1 MNERSRW
8 LRAAVTGC
16 AVLALAS
23 CTDAPGSVADPTP
36 SADEPS
42 GSGTPTSSTATP
54 LAENAVESPGP
65 LKDRLYRPD
74 MLIFSGQE
82 LSDATVKRIKRL
94 REVAA
99 VEPIGLGQVTIE
111 NQALTVAAVDG
122 ATYRRFTPR
131 QSAQKQAVWDRL
143 AGGELAVREALG
155 KRLQDDEGNVALG
168 GGTDAPVVHIGA
180 YAPQATTIDLVVN
193 TAWVDDLEGMV
204 FGNGLLLS
212 TEGFDPSTIRKDV
225 ERIVGNR
232 ASVQDLDI
240 ASRLGLDPG
249 AVQTAFLTGG
259 SIASVV
265 GTFNYTVL
273 GGGRIGPDPAWV
285 SANIAT
291 ESVPILGSV
300 TCHQALF
307 PQLRA
312 ALEEIVVAGLADEIH
327 VDEYAGC
334 YHPRFIANT
343 TTLSNHSFGLALDLN
358 VPGNQR
364 GTVGEMNREVVA
376 IFEKWGFAWGGHW
389 GYTDPMHFE
398 LARLVEPR

>member
-1 MNERSRW
+1 MIWRVR
-8 LRAAVTGC
+8 LVRAAAAGC
-16 AVLALAS
+16 AVLALAACS
-23 CTDAPGSVADPTP
+23 DQPGAVAGPTP
-36 SADEPS
+36 STDEPG
-42 GSGTPTSSTATP
+42 GSPTSRTATP
-54 LAENAVESPGP
+54 LAENAVEPPGP
-65 LKDRLYRPD
+65 LKDRLYGPD
-74 MLIFSGQE
+74 MLIFSRTE
-82 LSDATVKRIKRL
+82 LSDSMVKRIKRL

-99 VEPIGLGQVTIE
+99 VEQIGLGQVTIE
-111 NQALTVAAVDG
+111 NRALTVAAVDG

-131 QSAQKQAVWDRL
+131 ESAQKQEVWDRV
-143 AGGELAVREALG
+143 AGGELALSEDLG

-168 GGTDAPVVHIGA
+168 GGADAPVVHIGA

-193 TAWVDDLEGMV
+193 TAWIDDLERMV
-204 FGNGLLLS
+204 FGNGLLVS
-212 TEGFDPSTIRKDV
+212 TDGFDPSTIRKEV
-225 ERIVGNR
+225 ERIVGKQ
-232 ASVQDLDI
+232 ASVQNLDI

-273 GGGRIGPDPAWV
+273 GTGGRISPDPAWV

-300 TCHQALF
+300 TCHRALF

-312 ALEEIVVAGLADEIH
+312 ALEEIVVRGLADEIH

-334 YHPRFIANT
+334 YYPRFIANT

-364 GTVGEMNREVVA
+364 GTVGEMNRDVVA

-389 GYTDPMHFE
+389 SWTDPMHFE
-398 LARLVEPR
+398 LAQLVDPR

>member
-1 MNERSRW
+1 VIGRSRW
-8 LRAAVTGC
+8 LRAAVAGC
-16 AVLALAS
+16 AVLALAACS
-23 CTDAPGSVADPTP
+23 DDPGQVAGPAQPT
-36 SADEPS
+36 DEPT
-42 GSGTPTSSTATP
+42 GSPTSSTATP
-54 LAENAVESPGP
+54 LAENEVEAPGP
-65 LKDRLYRPD
+65 LTDRLYRPD
-74 MLIFSGQE
+74 MLIFSRTE
-82 LSDATVKRIKRL
+82 LSGEMVERIKRL

-99 VEPIGLGQVTIE
+99 VEPIGLGQVAIE

-122 ATYRRFTPR
+122 ATYRRFTPSG
-131 QSAQKQAVWDRL
+131 SAQEQEVWDRL
-143 AGGELAVREALG
+143 AGGELAVREGLG
-155 KRLQDDEGNVALG
+155 KRLQDDEGNIALG
-168 GGTDAPVVHIGA
+168 GGADAPVVHIGA

-212 TEGFDPSTIRKDV
+212 TEGFDPSTIRKEV
-225 ERIVGNR
+225 ERIVGKQ

-273 GGGRIGPDPAWV
+273 GGGRIAPDPAWV
-285 SANIAT
+285 AANIAT
-291 ESVPILGSV
+291 EAVPILGSV
-300 TCHQALF
+300 TCHRAIF

-312 ALEEIVVAGLADEIH
+312 ALEEVVTRGLADEIN
-327 VDEYAGC
+327 VDEYEGC
-334 YHPRFIANT
+334 YYPRFIADT

-364 GTVGEMNREVVA
+364 GTVGEMNRDVVA
-376 IFEKWGFAWGGHW
+376 IFQKWGFAWGGDW

-398 LARLVEPR
+398 LAQLVDPR

>member
-1 MNERSRW
+1 MSSRL
-8 LRAAVTGC
+8 LRTAVAGC
-16 AVLALAS
+16 AVLALAACS
-23 CTDAPGSVADPTP
+23 DQPGTVAGSTP
-36 SADEPS
+36 STDEPS
-42 GSGTPTSSTATP
+42 GSPTSSTATP
-54 LAENAVESPGP
+54 LAENAVEAPGP
-65 LKDRLYRPD
+65 LKDRLYGPD
-74 MLIFSGQE
+74 MLIFSRTE
-82 LSDATVKRIKRL
+82 LSDAMVKRIERL

-99 VEPIGLGQVTIE
+99 VEQIGLGQVTIE
-111 NQALTVAAVDG
+111 NRALTVAAVDG

-131 QSAQKQAVWDRL
+131 ESAHEQEVWDRL
-143 AGGELAVREALG
+143 AGGELALSEDLG

-168 GGTDAPVVHIGA
+168 GGADAPVVHIGA

-193 TAWVDDLEGMV
+193 TAWIDDLERMV
-204 FGNGLLLS
+204 FGNGLLVS
-212 TEGFDPSTIRKDV
+212 TDGFDPSTIRREV
-225 ERIVGNR
+225 ERIVGKQ
-232 ASVQDLDI
+232 ASVQNLDV

-273 GGGRIGPDPAWV
+273 GTGGRIAPDPAWV

-291 ESVPILGSV
+291 ESVPILGTV
-300 TCHQALF
+300 TCHRALF

-312 ALEEIVVAGLADEIH
+312 ALEEIVVRGLAGEIN

-334 YHPRFIANT
+334 YYPRFIADT

-364 GTVGEMNREVVA
+364 GTVGEMNRDVVA

-389 GYTDPMHFE
+389 SWTDPMHFE
-398 LARLVEPR
+398 LAQLVDPR

>member
-1 MNERSRW
+1 
-8 LRAAVTGC
+8 VVGC
-16 AVLALAS
+16 ALFALSS
-23 CTDAPGSVADPTP
+23 C
-36 SADEPS
+36 ADEPAPVGDPPPTTEEPS
-42 GSGTPTSSTATP
+42 DIPSGTTATP
-54 LAENAVESPGP
+54 AAENAVEPPGP
-65 LKDRLYRPD
+65 LRDRLYRPD
-74 MLIFSGQE
+74 MLIFSREQ
-82 LSDATVKRIKRL
+82 LSDSMVKRIKAL

-99 VEPIGLGQVTIE
+99 VESIGLGQVTIE
-111 NQALTVAAVDG
+111 NRALTVAAVDG

-131 QSAQKQAVWDRL
+131 ETAQEQAVWDRI

-155 KRLQDDEGNVALG
+155 KRLQDDEGNIALG
-168 GGTDAPVVHIGA
+168 GGSDAPVVRVGA

-212 TEGFDPSTIRKDV
+212 TEGFDPSTIRTEV
-225 ERIVGNR
+225 ERIVGEQ

-240 ASRLGLDPG
+240 ASRLGLDPS

-273 GGGRIGPDPAWV
+273 GGGRIAPDPAWTA
-285 SANIAT
+285 ANITT
-291 ESVPILGSV
+291 EAVPILGSV
-300 TCHQALF
+300 TCHRAIF

-312 ALEEIVVAGLADEIH
+312 ALEEVVVQGLADEIH
-327 VDEYAGC
+327 VDDYQGC
-334 YHPRFIANT
+334 YYPRFIAGT

-358 VPGNQR
+358 VSGNQR
-364 GTVGEMNREVVA
+364 GTVGEMDRGVVA
-376 IFEKWGFAWGGHW
+376 IFKKWGFAWGGDW

-398 LARLVEPR
+398 MNAIADPE